1 VAAEVLANEPQ
12 NDPQDAGHMCHGGPF
27 ASVAL
32 GNSGLAGMN
41 VIQDAKE
48 TE

>member
-1 VAAEVLANEPQ
+1 MSRKM
-12 NDPQDAGHMCHGGPF
+12 DPQDAGHMCHGGPF